1 MNLNKCVESRYS
13 SRNASIHRSLWKSTF
28 NKYKESTGPHIQ
40 WDSDSQANTV
50 ARGQRRHLCHYWG
63 RLWACASCRRGPQWR
78 HCMRVIPIRSVWHR
92 SFIARPRA
100 HIFVSL
106 TPRALTLIR
115 LTATSSNNSSTMS
128 GKYIVVF
135 KDHVTA
141 SQISDYINDVNANG
155 GSIGQRFDPVLNGF
169 SATIP
174 EGYLT
179 RLQSLQGDVIDYIEP
194 DGVVKTQ

>member
-1 MNLNKCVESRYS
+1 
-13 SRNASIHRSLWKSTF
+13 
-28 NKYKESTGPHIQ
+28 
-40 WDSDSQANTV
+40 
-50 ARGQRRHLCHYWG
+50 
-63 RLWACASCRRGPQWR
+63 
-78 HCMRVIPIRSVWHR
+78 
-92 SFIARPRA
+92 
-100 HIFVSL
+100 
-106 TPRALTLIR
+106 
-115 LTATSSNNSSTMS
+115 MS